1 MRKLRR
7 IENSLRAAIR
17 SLMAS
22 SESLAG
28 SGQLRSVFGRL
39 MVDAR
44 GNIAM
49 TFAIALL
56 PILTAIGC
64 AIDFEIAVRMRSKL
78 QGAADAASLAPV
90 SRNSSGY
97 TAAVAMT
104 ASGTVSAGETEAAA
118 VFKGNASTLS
128 GYSNLSTTS
137 TVNKSGSTLT
147 STVTFSA
154 DVPTTFLTVIGQR
167 KITVTGTSKSTAT
180 LPKYIDFYI
189 LLDVSGSMGLPS
201 TTSEAKR
208 LQTISPDVYVDY
220 PTGCTFACHMAPQ
233 WSCWN
238 QGYPTNGYCMG
249 YAISRV
255 SQSGYRALLTTN
267 ASNPMGVQLPN
278 SLISGLPNSLSTVLT
293 PVANC
298 PTAGTDSCIQLRL
311 DAVGYAVNQLL
322 STANSATIVS
332 NQYRVGLYPFIQYL
346 YQYFSMTSSLN
357 GSSTNSSTINYAAA
371 NLASLLDTNLNAN
384 LGSGGTHIDTA
395 LSSINSL
402 IASVGTGSSQ
412 SDRLPYVFLVTD
424 GAQDN
429 QIRALSGGAWS
440 GSNSATVINPS
451 ASCSPLKTRGIT
463 IAVLNIPYQ
472 TISPVNS
479 SFAGNEDTAANNN
492 VANIPASLQ
501 GCASS
506 GFYFTANTPADV
518 VSALNTMFNQAVASA
533 RITN

>member
-104 ASGTVSAGETEAAA
+104 ASGAVSAGQTEADA

-128 GYSNLSTTS
+128 GYSNLSATS

-189 LLDVSGSMGLPS
+189 L
-201 TTSEAKR
+201 
-208 LQTISPDVYVDY
+208 
-220 PTGCTFACHMAPQ
+220 
-233 WSCWN
+233 
-238 QGYPTNGYCMG
+238 
-249 YAISRV
+249 
-255 SQSGYRALLTTN
+255 
-267 ASNPMGVQLPN
+267 
-278 SLISGLPNSLSTVLT
+278 
-293 PVANC
+293 
-298 PTAGTDSCIQLRL
+298 
-311 DAVGYAVNQLL
+311 
-322 STANSATIVS
+322 
-332 NQYRVGLYPFIQYL
+332 
-346 YQYFSMTSSLN
+346 
-357 GSSTNSSTINYAAA
+357 
-371 NLASLLDTNLNAN
+371 
-384 LGSGGTHIDTA
+384 
-395 LSSINSL
+395 
-402 IASVGTGSSQ
+402 
-412 SDRLPYVFLVTD
+412 
-424 GAQDN
+424 
-429 QIRALSGGAWS
+429 
-440 GSNSATVINPS
+440 
-451 ASCSPLKTRGIT
+451 
-463 IAVLNIPYQ
+463 
-472 TISPVNS
+472 
-479 SFAGNEDTAANNN
+479 
-492 VANIPASLQ
+492 
-501 GCASS
+501 
-506 GFYFTANTPADV
+506 
-518 VSALNTMFNQAVASA
+518 
-533 RITN
+533 